1 MGRKKRV
8 FKWGGAP
15 SGRVSSKLPTWASSM
30 FLTSILNSPRRGR
43 AVLISDALR
52 TSRPKWFGVRPY
64 PVCERRK
71 KNQNLR
77 RGPVKPKRGAHLTRS
92 GVGWSQL
99 RAPGPQNRSGG
110 RKKSLFLCTECS
122 FLALSSAGTDPCRC
136 RDRIAARLHF
146 GFFSTAGS
154 RRDPASCK
162 IRRLG
167 TKTIDIIYQSF
178 LSAPVALG
186 AAELATPKELVLAA
200 MP

>member
-1 MGRKKRV
+1 
-8 FKWGGAP
+8 
-15 SGRVSSKLPTWASSM
+15 M
-30 FLTSILNSPRRGR
+30 FLTSTLNSPRRGR

-99 RAPGPQNRSGG
+99 RAPGPQIRCGG
-110 RKKSLFLCTECS
+110 RKKTFFLCTECS
-122 FLALSSAGTDPCRC
+122 FLALSSAGTDPGRC
-136 RDRIAARLHF
+136 RDRMAARLHF
-146 GFFSTAGS
+146 GFFSTAGA
-154 RRDPASCK
+154 RRDPANCK
-162 IRRLG
+162 IRYLG
-167 TKTIDIIYQSF
+167 TKTIGIIYQSF

-186 AAELATPKELVLAA
+186 AAELATLKGLVLAA
-200 MP
+200 MPGLTSGLKPPLKTTKL

>member
-1 MGRKKRV
+1 MTEKKIYRVGRKKRV

-15 SGRVSSKLPTWASSM
+15 SRRVSSKLPTWASSM
-30 FLTSILNSPRRGR
+30 FPSSILNRPRRGR

-110 RKKSLFLCTECS
+110 RKKTLFCALHADFCPFRVPGRTRAAAVIEWLRVCTS
-122 FLALSSAGTDPCRC
+122 GFFLLRGRGE
-136 RDRIAARLHF
+136 ILLAAR
-146 GFFSTAGS
+146 S
-154 RRDPASCK
+154 
-162 IRRLG
+162 
-167 TKTIDIIYQSF
+167 DI
-178 LSAPVALG
+178 
-186 AAELATPKELVLAA
+186 
-200 MP
+200 

>member
-15 SGRVSSKLPTWASSM
+15 SRRVSSKLPTWASSM
-30 FLTSILNSPRRGR
+30 FPSSILNRPRRGR

-77 RGPVKPKRGAHLTRS
+77 RGPVKPKRGADLTRL

-110 RKKSLFLCTECS
+110 RIKTLFCALNAAFWPFRVPGRTRAAAVIEWLRVCTS
-122 FLALSSAGTDPCRC
+122 GFFLLRGRGE
-136 RDRIAARLHF
+136 ILLAAR
-146 GFFSTAGS
+146 
-154 RRDPASCK
+154 
-162 IRRLG
+162 
-167 TKTIDIIYQSF
+167 
-178 LSAPVALG
+178 SAI
-186 AAELATPKELVLAA
+186 
-200 MP
+200 

>member
-1 MGRKKRV
+1 MDRKKIYRVGRKKRG

-15 SGRVSSKLPTWASSM
+15 SRRVSSKLPTWASSM

-77 RGPVKPKRGAHLTRS
+77 RGPVKPKRGAHLTRL

-99 RAPGPQNRSGG
+99 RAPGPQNRCGG
-110 RKKSLFLCTECS
+110 RKKNLFLCS
-122 FLALSSAGTDPCRC
+122 FGPFEC
-136 RDRIAARLHF
+136 RDGPGPL
-146 GFFSTAGS
+146 
-154 RRDPASCK
+154 P
-162 IRRLG
+162 
-167 TKTIDIIYQSF
+167 
-178 LSAPVALG
+178 
-186 AAELATPKELVLAA
+186 
-200 MP
+200 